1 MLNPGDVSSASCL
14 SLVFFLLFH
23 SAIISLKKMREENEG
38 SQQVIFFTSRCS
50 EEHVT
55 KGKGVAVMMP
65 NSALSHILSDNLKLV
80 SVR

>member
-1 MLNPGDVSSASCL
+1 
-14 SLVFFLLFH
+14 
-23 SAIISLKKMREENEG
+23 MREENEG
-38 SQQVIFFTSRCS
+38 NQQVIFFTSRCS